1 MTEIAGGLL
10 SARADAQPEIAWRG
24 AVMRRRAGRLVL
36 EVKSQDCIDAAMDL
50 ISKSWD
56 WNADRVCVL
65 SQRGDQL
72 ELIDDASGP
81 IDLDRLP
88 GLLEIRARGGG
99 ETLRPGP
106 RARTQA
112 LKKLIQ
118 AARMSVEERAHL
130 PLLFSGES
138 LIAAGD
144 RWVDAAVMS
153 NDKSRRRA
161 RLRWTRAR

>member
-1 MTEIAGGLL
+1 LL
-10 SARADAQPEIAWRG
+10 EARADAQPEVLWQG
-24 AVMRRRAGRLVL
+24 AVMRRRAGRITL
-36 EVKSQDCIDAAMDL
+36 EVKSQVPADARADL
-50 ISKSWD
+50 ASKSWD
-56 WNADRVCVL
+56 WTVDCLSVL

-72 ELIDDASGP
+72 ELVEDRAGL
-81 IDLDRLP
+81 IDLDLLP
-88 GLLEIRARGGG
+88 RPLEIRARSGG

-106 RARTQA
+106 KARTQS

-118 AARMSVEERAHL
+118 GAKLTLEERARL
-130 PLLFSGES
+130 PLLFSGDR

-144 RWVDAAVMS
+144 RWIDASVMA